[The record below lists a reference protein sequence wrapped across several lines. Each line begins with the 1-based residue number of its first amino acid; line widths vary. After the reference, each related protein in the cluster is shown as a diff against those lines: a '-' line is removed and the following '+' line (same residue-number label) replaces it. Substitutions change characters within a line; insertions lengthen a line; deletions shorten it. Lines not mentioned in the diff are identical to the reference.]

1 MTQVNLTGDARD
13 PAEYLVQLRCTG
25 GWTDEEYKALIGI
38 SVISVFLAFNSIL
51 GNTLILVA
59 LHNESVPYQP
69 SKLLYRCLATTDL
82 CSGVILEPVATVYR
96 FSLIHEDWKLC
107 RYAVTTRFMV
117 GFPLFSVSLFTVTA
131 ISVDRLLAL
140 LLGLR
145 YKHVVTLKRTYV
157 FVIIIWVVATVT
169 ANSYFVNPQV
179 IIWHN
184 YIVTPFC
191 IMTATFSYTTIFLS
205 LRRHQNQMQVNE
217 PQQPGQ
223 QVSLNMMRYRKAV
236 YSALWVQVALV
247 LCFLPYSITTVNLTT
262 EKLSTFDLIVLE
274 CVVTLVKLNST
285 LNPFLYCWKIS
296 EVRQEVKATIRQA
309 LCCPSEV

>member
-1 MTQVNLTGDARD
+1 MTQVNITGDARD

-38 SVISVFLAFNSIL
+38 SVISVFLAFNAIL

-59 LHNESVPYQP
+59 LHKETVLYQP
-69 SKLLYRCLATTDL
+69 SKLLYKCLATTDL
-82 CSGVILEPVATVYR
+82 CAGLILEPVATVYR

-169 ANSYFVNPQV
+169 ANSYFVNP
-179 IIWHN
+179 
-184 YIVTPFC
+184 
-191 IMTATFSYTTIFLS
+191 
-205 LRRHQNQMQVNE
+205 
-217 PQQPGQ
+217 
-223 QVSLNMMRYRKAV
+223 K
-236 YSALWVQVALV
+236 
-247 LCFLPYSITTVNLTT
+247 
-262 EKLSTFDLIVLE
+262 
-274 CVVTLVKLNST
+274 
-285 LNPFLYCWKIS
+285 
-296 EVRQEVKATIRQA
+296 
-309 LCCPSEV
+309 